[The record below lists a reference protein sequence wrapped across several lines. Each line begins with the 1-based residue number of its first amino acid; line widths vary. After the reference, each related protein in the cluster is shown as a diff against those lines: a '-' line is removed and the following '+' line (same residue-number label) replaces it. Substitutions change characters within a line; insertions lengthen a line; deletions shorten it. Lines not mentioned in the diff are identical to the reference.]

1 MQRFPNILREKTT
14 RIFSDIAELLR
25 SKDYEY
31 QAFLYEKLMPA
42 DDCHDL
48 LELCWRLTDEYLA
61 LSGREECYPIFLG
74 DVVWIAATPLM
85 PQLMV
90 QDEAIYWAS
99 VTTRTSPNLRLP
111 VSFLFH
117 VGATSKTRLRRLCVS
132 RRNGLASKGKRTQ
145 VREPQRTLAH
155 GRKFSAASAWEFRTT
170 TDWAPDC
177 TKELS
182 GVGPRRKRVM
192 RPFPMDGC
200 QVMKGSTG

>member
-1 MQRFPNILREKTT
+1 MTKMNTMKRGPGIGNISQEKTT

-31 QAFLYEKLMPA
+31 QAFVYEKLMPA

-99 VTTRTSPNLRLP
+99 VTTRTRPNLRLP
-111 VSFLFH
+111 ASFLFH
-117 VGATSKTRLRRLCVS
+117 VGATSKTR
-132 RRNGLASKGKRTQ
+132 
-145 VREPQRTLAH
+145 
-155 GRKFSAASAWEFRTT
+155 FSAASAWEFRTT

-200 QVMKGSTG
+200 QVMEGSTG